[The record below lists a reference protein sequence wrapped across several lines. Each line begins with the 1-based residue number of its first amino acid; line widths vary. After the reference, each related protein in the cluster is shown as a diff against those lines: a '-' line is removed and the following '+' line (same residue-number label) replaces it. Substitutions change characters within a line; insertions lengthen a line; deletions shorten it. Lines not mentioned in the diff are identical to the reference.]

1 MNKKWL
7 DLWIAGKHRLD
18 MSSRT
23 ELEKYQRE
31 KLRETV
37 EYAKG
42 NSSFYSRLYE
52 QCDIGDFESR
62 HLQLLRI

>member
-23 ELEKYQRE
+23 ELEKYRRE
-31 KLRETV
+31 KLNMQKETAAFTAD
-37 EYAKG
+37 YM
-42 NSSFYSRLYE
+42 SSVISVTLKA
-52 QCDIGDFESR
+52 C

>member
-23 ELEKYQRE
+23 ELEKYRRE
-31 KLRETV
+31 KLQRNRRIC
-37 EYAKG
+37 K
-42 NSSFYSRLYE
+42 RK
-52 QCDIGDFESR
+52 Q
-62 HLQLLRI
+62 QLLQQTI

>member
-23 ELEKYQRE
+23 ELEKYRRE

-42 NSSFYSRLYE
+42 NSSFYIRL
-52 QCDIGDFESR
+52 
-62 HLQLLRI
+62 